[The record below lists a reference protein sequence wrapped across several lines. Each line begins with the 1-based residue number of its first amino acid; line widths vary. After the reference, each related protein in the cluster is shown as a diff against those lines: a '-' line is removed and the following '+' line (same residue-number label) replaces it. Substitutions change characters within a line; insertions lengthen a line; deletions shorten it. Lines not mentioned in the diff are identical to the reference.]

1 MRPLLS
7 GEGAKDQASARPN
20 RYFAL
25 SRRSLSL
32 AKPGHPNREELCAIR
47 NEITGTRPV
56 MTWSLDLKTI
66 PDLRCAPSGM
76 TNTEAAYTRIGIRT

>member
-47 NEITGTRPV
+47 KRDHRHKAGDDVELGSEDDPGS
-56 MTWSLDLKTI
+56 SLRSVRD
-66 PDLRCAPSGM
+66 D
-76 TNTEAAYTRIGIRT
+76 EH